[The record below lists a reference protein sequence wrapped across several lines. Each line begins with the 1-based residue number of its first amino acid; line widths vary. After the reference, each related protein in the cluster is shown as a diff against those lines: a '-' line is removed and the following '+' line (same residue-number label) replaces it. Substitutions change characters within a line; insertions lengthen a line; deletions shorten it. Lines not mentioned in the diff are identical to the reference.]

1 MSNICDYRVDHLLLL
16 VGSNPLPNAVAG
28 KLLLAP
34 GGTITLIHSRDG
46 FDLAQRL
53 QGWFDQVGYSGTT
66 INFKNVEDES
76 DANLVEMRVY
86 EALDDYERKIDEEHN
101 RVSGNAK
108 RVRIGLNYTGGTKVM
123 AVHAHLVVKSW
134 LNKNSRRKDIFSGD
148 PIFSYLDARM
158 LRMRFDPVGG
168 QPAISFYA
176 GRDVQIGIEKLLD
189 LHNWET
195 THDPITAPVLPQSAA
210 ALLTIHSNSNNA
222 ETWRKW
228 LYDELFRKAKKPDAI
243 ASPFWVFQSG
253 KELQESYDVKQSDF
267 NSKWKNN
274 LDSQT
279 LEISWPDLPTVR
291 QIMSNEL
298 GLDGIEHLSLT
309 AANGKGCEKAKDF
322 CKWLSG
328 LWMESA
334 VLSVLQDC
342 AQELQ
347 FNDCSMDIRPRVRGS
362 SGEELFQFDVAA
374 IRGYQLF
381 AFSCTTDRGKSLLK
395 QKLFEVYVR
404 ARQMGGDEACAALVC
419 CAERKTARVLEEE
432 MRRDIVVKGRIHVFS
447 QEQLVDLAVHIK
459 DWVKEQSKDTEQR

>member
-1 MSNICDYRVDHLLLL
+1 MSDIGDYQVDHLLLL

-28 KLLLAP
+28 KLLLTS
-34 GGTITLIHSRDG
+34 GGTITLIHSKEG

-53 QGWFDQVGYSGTT
+53 QRWFDQAGYSSTN

-101 RVSGNAK
+101 RDSGNAK

-123 AVHAHLVVKSW
+123 AVHAHLAVKNW
-134 LNKNSRRKDIFSGD
+134 LAKSHRNPTFSGD
-148 PIFSYLDARM
+148 PIFSYLDART
-158 LRMRFDPVGG
+158 LHMRFDPVGG
-168 QPAISFYA
+168 QPAISFPV
-176 GRDVQIGIEKLLD
+176 GRKVEIDISDLLR
-189 LHNWET
+189 LHNWKLEKSLT
-195 THDPITAPVLPQSAA
+195 TVPMLPQSAA
-210 ALLTIHSNSNNA
+210 ALLSIHSNPNNA

-228 LYDELFRKAKKPDAI
+228 LYDELFRKAKKPDTI
-243 ASPFWVFQSG
+243 APPFWVFQSG

-298 GLDGIEHLSLT
+298 GLDNIEHLSLT
-309 AANGKGCEKAKDF
+309 TANGKGCEKAKDF

-328 LWMESA
+328 LWLESA

-342 AQELQ
+342 VQELQ
-347 FNDCSMDIRPRVRGS
+347 FNDCAMNIKPKVPGS
-362 SGEELFQFDVAA
+362 LGEELFQFDAAA

-419 CAERKTARVLEEE
+419 CAERKTARILEEE
-432 MRRDIVVKGRIHVFS
+432 MRRDVVVKGHIHVFS
-447 QEQLVDLAVHIK
+447 QEQLVDLAEHIK
-459 DWVKEQSKDTEQR
+459 DWVKEQSKDS